1 MKVPLLDL
9 CPQYNSLKDEI
20 LKEIAEVCDS
30 QRFILGA
37 KVEKL
42 EEELKI
48 YCQSAGCVGV
58 TSGSDALLIAL
69 MVEQIKPGD
78 EIITSPFTFFATVG
92 AIVRAGAKPVFADI
106 DPVTFNI
113 DPVKVAEKIT
123 PKTRA
128 IIPVHL
134 FGQSADMDPIMELA
148 AKHNLFVIEDACQ
161 AIGAEYKGRRVGSM
175 GDYGAFSFFPS
186 KNLGCFRDGG
196 AVTCNSAERNNLL
209 KIYRNHGQSGTYI
222 HEYVGG
228 NFRLDALQ
236 AAVLSIK
243 LRALDSWSGGRQ
255 RNAAEYDELL
265 KGLEAKGVIAAP
277 KKAAYDVRHIYNQ
290 YVIRVMDGK
299 RDALKA
305 FLAEK
310 EIGCAVYYPLSLH
323 LQTCFKDLGGKAG
336 DYPVCEKATS
346 EVLALPIYPES
357 TSAQRQ
363 YVADSIAEFFAK

>member
-148 AKHNLFVIEDACQ
+148 AKHNLFVIEDGCQ
-161 AIGAEYKGRRVGSM
+161 AIGAEY
-175 GDYGAFSFFPS
+175 
-186 KNLGCFRDGG
+186 
-196 AVTCNSAERNNLL
+196 
-209 KIYRNHGQSGTYI
+209 
-222 HEYVGG
+222 
-228 NFRLDALQ
+228 
-236 AAVLSIK
+236 
-243 LRALDSWSGGRQ
+243 
-255 RNAAEYDELL
+255 
-265 KGLEAKGVIAAP
+265 
-277 KKAAYDVRHIYNQ
+277 
-290 YVIRVMDGK
+290 
-299 RDALKA
+299 
-305 FLAEK
+305 
-310 EIGCAVYYPLSLH
+310 
-323 LQTCFKDLGGKAG
+323 
-336 DYPVCEKATS
+336 
-346 EVLALPIYPES
+346 
-357 TSAQRQ
+357 
-363 YVADSIAEFFAK
+363 

>member
-30 QRFILGA
+30 QRFILGG

-42 EEELKI
+42 EEELKS
-48 YCQSAGCVGV
+48 YCNSVGCVGV

-113 DPVKVAEKIT
+113 DPVKTAEKIT

-134 FGQSADMDPIMELA
+134 FGQAADMDPIMELA

-161 AIGAEYKGRRVGSM
+161 AIGAEYKGRRVGSI

-186 KNLGCFRDGG
+186 KNLGCFGDGG
-196 AVTCNSAERNNLL
+196 LVSVQCPERAKRLRML
-209 KIYRNHGQSGTYI
+209 RNHGQGGTYV
-222 HEYVGG
+222 HNMVGG

-236 AAVLSIK
+236 AAVLSVK
-243 LRALDSWSGGRQ
+243 LPYLDGWSAARQ
-255 RNAAEYDELL
+255 KNAAEYEKLFAAA
-265 KGLEAKGVIAAP
+265 GLEGKIVTP
-277 KKAAYDVRHIYNQ
+277 KAADYATRHIYNQ
-290 YVIRVMDGK
+290 YSILVKDGK

-305 FLAEK
+305 YLQEK
-310 EIGCAVYYPLSLH
+310 SIGCAVYYPLCLH
-323 LQTCFKDLGGKAG
+323 LQECFKDLGGKAG
-336 DYPVCEKATS
+336 DCPVAEAIS
-346 EVLALPIYPES
+346 GEILAIPIYPES
-357 TSAQRQ
+357 TTEMRE
-363 YVADSIAEFFAK
+363 YVVNTIKEFFA

>member
-148 AKHNLFVIEDACQ
+148 AKHNLFVIEDGCQ
-161 AIGAEYKGRRVGSM
+161 AIGAEYKGRRVGSI

-186 KNLGCFRDGG
+186 KNLGCFGDGG